1 MSKFQIADKTE
12 LRSFSDENAEELFA
26 VVKKNYEH
34 LRPFLQWVTPD
45 FSIETAREFIERT
58 NVGFAENKNPSYG
71 IFYDEKIV
79 GVIGFVNFSRQNR
92 RIEIGYWIDKDCEG
106 RGFIGKSCKALI
118 NYVFDELEINRVEI
132 HCSTENT
139 RSWAIPERLGFT
151 LEGVLRQ
158 SEWRHTRFYDMAIY
172 GLLKDEWKNLNEK

>member
-1 MSKFQIADKTE
+1 MKFQIAENIE
-12 LRSFSDENAEELFA
+12 LRPFAKEDAGELFT
-26 VVKKNYEH
+26 VVKKNYAH

-58 NVGFAENKNPSYG
+58 NVGFAENKNPAYG
-71 IFYDEKIV
+71 IFYNEKIV
-79 GVIGFVNFSRQNR
+79 GVIGFVNFSRNNR
-92 RIEIGYWIDKDCEG
+92 RIEIGYWIAKDFEG
-106 RGFIGKSCKALI
+106 RGIIGKACKALI
-118 NYVFDELEINRVEI
+118 DYAFEELEINRVEI

-139 RSWAIPERLGFT
+139 RSRAVPERLGFT

-172 GLLKDEWKNLNEK
+172 GLLKNDWSKNSEM